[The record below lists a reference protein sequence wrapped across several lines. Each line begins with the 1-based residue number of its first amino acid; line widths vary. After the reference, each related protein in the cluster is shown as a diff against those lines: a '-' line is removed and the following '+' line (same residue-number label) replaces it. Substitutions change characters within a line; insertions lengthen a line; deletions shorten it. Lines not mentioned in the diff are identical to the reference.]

1 LGKGEKENMKTPL
14 SRHVR
19 ALWRADLLSPKD
31 LLRRAV
37 FLIVLYLLIQLAG
50 LREFTSVISG
60 TTGSIQLSWHISAFL
75 ALTYILSY
83 LSLVLLVPILLL
95 AAVLLFGW
103 EKIRGKKAQ

>member
-1 LGKGEKENMKTPL
+1 VKTPL
-14 SRHVR
+14 SAHVH

-31 LLRRAV
+31 LLRRAI
-37 FLIVLYLLIQLAG
+37 FLIALYLLTHFAG

-60 TTGSIQLSWHISAFL
+60 GTGSIHLPWHISAFL

-83 LSLVLLVPILLL
+83 LSFVIFVPILLL

-103 EKIRGKKAQ
+103 KKFVAKKLNGVSHAE